1 MGEHS
6 DDGADDRRLCCPLGR
21 VNMAF
26 TTPMKRCAIPDSWRL
41 YALEWGELV
50 LIFGGTPE
58 ISAVGRS
65 RK

>member
-1 MGEHS
+1 MS
-6 DDGADDRRLCCPLGR
+6 TPKGR
-21 VNMAF
+21 DLAARQ
-26 TTPMKRCAIPDSWRL
+26 TELLAELKGL